1 MLQKIEMIQMIEMI
15 QKRRIKQRTKTKKR
29 QKYLMGKVGGVAIID
44 SHQTLTSV
52 WLGPLEP
59 SHVKILHSQ
68 KIETISFA
76 SLLLPS
82 PCPFPVSVIRH

>member
-1 MLQKIEMIQMIEMI
+1 
-15 QKRRIKQRTKTKKR
+15 
-29 QKYLMGKVGGVAIID
+29 MGKVGGVAVID